1 MSLQRFI
8 IEREIPKVG
17 SLDAAQLRD
26 AAAKSND
33 VLRRLGPDIQWVES
47 YIAADRMF
55 CVYLAADES
64 IIRQHAQMSG
74 FPASRIVPIL
84 RRIDPTTAQSRA
96 AAVRETI
103 SA

>member
-8 IEREIPKVG
+8 IERDIPKVG
-17 SLDAAQLRD
+17 SLDAAQLKE

-47 YIAADRMF
+47 HVAGDRMF
-55 CVYLAADES
+55 CIYLATDES

-84 RRIDPTTAQSRA
+84 RRIDPTTAQSRVA
-96 AAVRETI
+96 AARETI
-103 SA
+103 PA